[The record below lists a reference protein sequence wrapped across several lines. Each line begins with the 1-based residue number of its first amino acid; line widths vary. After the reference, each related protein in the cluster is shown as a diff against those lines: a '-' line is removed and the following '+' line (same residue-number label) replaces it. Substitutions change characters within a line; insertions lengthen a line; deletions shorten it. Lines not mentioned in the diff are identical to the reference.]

1 MKSLKIEADFSGEV
15 SLITFKDEN
24 GKTIF
29 KSEKSGDFVSNSFA
43 KVGNMKE
50 MQECA
55 ESLLKVAN
63 VILGEKE

>member
-1 MKSLKIEADFSGEV
+1 MKSLKIEAEFSGEV
-15 SLITFKDEN
+15 SLITFKDKY

-29 KSEKSGDFVSNSFA
+29 ESAQSGDVVSNAFA

-55 ESLLKVAN
+55 ELFREAIKQLKAKV
-63 VILGEKE
+63 